1 MIVLNSKQV
10 KKMERLEAE
19 ILRYITKLHHC
30 SNLIKP
36 LLDEANQNRA
46 RLRNLV
52 NAYKAQVTEA
62 ELDDLL
68 FAIIRDDALSRE
80 DMQIVFDLNDNLFQ
94 LAINRMIERD
104 LYDR

>member
-1 MIVLNSKQV
+1 
-10 KKMERLEAE
+10 MERLEAE

-30 SNLIKP
+30 SSLIKP

-52 NAYKAQVTEA
+52 NAYKAQVTQD

-68 FAIIRDDALSRE
+68 FAIIRDDALSKE
-80 DMQIVFDLNDNLFQ
+80 DMQIVFDLNDNLFM
-94 LAINRMIERD
+94 LAIERMQNR
-104 LYDR
+104 DRA